1 MHTGRFW
8 YCLSVFN
15 EKKFFGSTGNLPFWF
30 FIFQKKFY
38 WATLGSISQK
48 RGLQIFNFCTFL
60 ESSKAVLS
68 GYKKI
73 SMEIFCQIEKMAAQV
88 NLFAD
93 LRFPLVS
100 RPPNF
105 RVRGQLKVANPLFG
119 FRLLSC
125 FRICMVI
132 STLKQYLKSYQA

>member
-8 YCLSVFN
+8 YYLSVFD
-15 EKKFFGSTGNLPFWF
+15 EKNFFGSTGIPPFWF
-30 FIFQKKFY
+30 FNFPKNLY
-38 WATLGSISQK
+38 RMTLGLISQK
-48 RGLQIFNFCTFL
+48 RGLQIFNFCTFS

-73 SMEIFCQIEKMAAQV
+73 SMEIFCQIEKMTAQV
-88 NLFAD
+88 QLFTD
-93 LRFPLVS
+93 FHFSLVS
-100 RPPNF
+100 RPPYF
-105 RVRGQLKVANPLFG
+105 RVRGQIKIGNPIFG
-119 FRLLSC
+119 FRFFSC